1 MIGLDTNV
9 LVRYVVQDDSAAFGV
24 AASIMN
30 RLSEESPGFITQV
43 TLAEFYWVLSRSY
56 HYPREACL
64 AVIAQ
69 LVSTRSLE
77 FDDAEGAVR
86 ALTLAEAGAD
96 FPHALIESA
105 LELFGVTETMTVDR
119 ALPDASGGGSLKPDP
134 VKLGWPDGPR

>member
-9 LVRYVVQDDSAAFGV
+9 LVRYVVQDDSVAFSHAAD
-24 AASIMN
+24 IMD

-56 HYPREACL
+56 RYPREACL
-64 AVIAQ
+64 AVISQ

-77 FDDAEGAVR
+77 FDDGEGVVR

-96 FPHALIESA
+96 FPDALIESA
-105 LELFGVTETMTVDR
+105 LELFGVTRTVTFDRRAAR
-119 ALPDASGGGSLKPDP
+119 ALGWEH
-134 VKLGWPDGPR
+134 LGA